1 MKKYNE
7 KSIERQGNLP
17 NWKQVFLYR
26 LGLPHWSL
34 IDDGVHKFLTY
45 FLEREASALT
55 NNDLAKYCGLSL
67 ATLERRVALLKEL
80 SVLSSNYQVWRHAKK
95 WFANADY
102 QLHEEGMVML
112 DRCLSTLELSSVTKT
127 SANEFPWHKLLKNKR
142 EMRRIFKD
150 FLKPSILNAC
160 GANFDETFKNEGLI
174 NSNRYDMCEGC
185 IYKDFL
191 KASILNACDSNTEG
205 HSMNKNINI
214 FLPSFRRINSS
225 SFSQKNITTSGEVEV
240 CSNFLGLENVDNP
253 NPKNEIIQSQSS
265 HNKPNPFK
273 GMKRTKYPQGHAANA
288 ERQYGYA
295 DTSSQN
301 CPREAKKE
309 KSMRPLA
316 FIKNVPQKAPERKTC
331 IAKPKKS
338 KVPEKIPCQACEKYV
353 DYWNELGN
361 SNSIP
366 KIMKTRAGKPTKG
379 FLEAL
384 KFFHALETGKLFRNS
399 RTFNFTPEYLATL
412 NIGKFS
418 KSGYTPEVMFQLV
431 KLASDGYVSGKNMPN
446 SFSNFLYTE
455 FGAKAERYGGGVSRF
470 LEVLSAILSEDT
482 AYHDELVERVNA
494 LSKEDRLVFRRIFCT
509 IYHETRN
516 DGERGE
522 TTIPD
527 TELESLL
534 ACLKVMRNLYDRMQP
549 RLVKSYQVQKSEEE
563 VSFYWF
569 CNLYYEVIG
578 TPEWEDAPMSY
589 LFDKRKPYLGKFIDV
604 LEGIL

>member
-7 KSIERQGNLP
+7 KSIERQVNLP

-55 NNDLAKYCGLSL
+55 NDDLAKYCGLSSR
-67 ATLERRVALLKEL
+67 TLDRYIAILKEL
-80 SVLSSNYQVWRHAKK
+80 SVLSSNYQVWHHAKK

-112 DRCLSTLELSSVTKT
+112 DQCLSTLDLSSVTKT
-127 SANEFPWHKLLKNKR
+127 SANEFPWHTLLKNKR
-142 EMRRIFKD
+142 EMGRIFKD
-150 FLKPSILNAC
+150 FFKAPILNAC
-160 GANFDETFKNEGLI
+160 GANFNETFKNGAPI

-185 IYKDFL
+185 IYKDFF
-191 KASILNACDSNTEG
+191 KTPILNACDSNNG
-205 HSMNKNINI
+205 AHSKNKNINI

-253 NPKNEIIQSQSS
+253 NPKNEIIQPQSS
-265 HNKPNPFK
+265 HNKPNPFE

-288 ERQYGYA
+288 ERLYGYA
-295 DTSSQN
+295 DTLPQN

-309 KSMRPLA
+309 KGMRPLA
-316 FIKNVPQKAPERKTC
+316 FIKNVPQKAAERKTC
-331 IAKPKKS
+331 IVKPKKS
-338 KVPEKIPCQACEKYV
+338 KVPDKIPCQECEKYV

-361 SNSIP
+361 TNSIP
-366 KIMKTRAGKPTKG
+366 KIMKSRAGKPTKG

-399 RTFNFTPEYLATL
+399 RTFTFTPEYLATL
-412 NIGKFS
+412 NLGKFS
-418 KSGYTPEVMFQLV
+418 KNGYTPEVMFQLV
-431 KLASDGYVSGKNMPN
+431 KLAADGYVAKKNMPT
-446 SFSNFLYTE
+446 SFSGFLYTE

-470 LEVLSAILSEDT
+470 LEVISEMLGEDT
-482 AYHDELVERVNA
+482 VYHDELVEKINA
-494 LSKEDRLVFRRIFCT
+494 LSKEERLVFRRIFCA
-509 IYHETRN
+509 IYHETRK

-534 ACLKVMRNLYDRMQP
+534 ACLKIMRNLYDRMQP
-549 RLVKSYQVQKSEEE
+549 RLVKSYQIQKSEEN

-578 TPEWEDAPMSY
+578 TPEWEYAPMSY